1 RYTEPGSCRQEIEN
15 VAQDVEQTEGIS
27 PHTLSPEALFAERR
41 AALARQ
47 YHTLPA
53 YNSPTFWTLLEGC
66 QEDEQVLPLEVLVKV
81 LREAGARKDEQTRR
95 RLCEIIITRVQTSNE
110 LWVRQVLA
118 STRILAGERR
128 DMAADL
134 YADLCELLLRA
145 LLDPTHSFW
154 EENFQHSLCFA
165 RKHAYESFLRR
176 EGRLISNPGKR
187 VPRILLE
194 SLERFGTQ
202 ADRMLDIRDEHA
214 EQALYRVE
222 QANLAATLVHLPV
235 HQRAVIWLI
244 FFEGQTTKTVGT
256 LLDISERTV
265 RNRLRAALTQLREV
279 FEAEQEVIDGES
291 A

>member
-1 RYTEPGSCRQEIEN
+1 M
-15 VAQDVEQTEGIS
+15 AQDVEQTEGIS

-47 YHTLPA
+47 YHTLPT
-53 YNSPTFWTLLEGC
+53 YSSPTFWTLLEGC
-66 QEDEQVLPLEVLVKV
+66 QEDEQALPLEVLVKV
-81 LREAGARKDEQTRR
+81 LREAGARKDELARR
-95 RLCEIIITRVQTSNE
+95 RLCEIIIARVQTSNE
-110 LWVRQVLA
+110 LWVRQILA
-118 STRILAGERR
+118 STRVLADERR

-134 YADLCELLLRA
+134 YSDLCELLLRA

-154 EENFQHSLCFA
+154 EENFQHSLRFA
-165 RKHAYESFLRR
+165 RKHACESFLRR
-176 EGRLISNPGKR
+176 EGRLISPGRR
-187 VPRILLE
+187 VPRTLLE
-194 SLERFGTQ
+194 SLERFGKE
-202 ADRMLDIRDEHA
+202 ADRTLDIRDEHA

-222 QANLAATLVHLPV
+222 QTNLAATLVHLPV

-256 LLDISERTV
+256 LLGISERTV
-265 RNRLRAALTQLREV
+265 RNRLRAALTQLRKV